1 MVAVKTA
8 ILVYFLVG
16 IVGTM
21 VFFNYIER
29 SCSKNGLNSP
39 SDMLIFTILVMIY
52 MPILMIKALF
62 LTKKDKKNHDS
73 EDKN

>member
-1 MVAVKTA
+1 MLAVRTA
-8 ILVYFLVG
+8 ILLYFLVG

-29 SCSKNGLNSP
+29 SCRKNGLDSP
-39 SDMLIFTILVMIY
+39 FDMLIFTILVMIY